1 MLDLMRRKAQSP
13 YIQATIVIIILVFVF
28 WGVKSGNGP
37 GRHDAATV
45 NGQSISYRDFQQAY
59 DRTTNQYRQQFGGS
73 LPEPLLKMLNIRQQ
87 VMSQLVDQTLLL
99 QGAQAMGLRVS
110 DEEVRKAI
118 QEMGSFQNNG
128 AFDVKRY
135 KEVLAGSRLSPA
147 NFEASIRTDLLTGK
161 VVNALGR
168 FARVMP
174 QEIQNRFTLDYETT
188 TIAAV
193 RFSGADFTGQVQV
206 TDAALAPFYDG
217 RKENYKTEP
226 QRKLNYLF
234 FPRNMSAAPPTEAE
248 VSGYYERHRAEFA
261 SPEERRARHILL
273 QTPAGADEQTKN
285 ATRAKLAEILTQA
298 RNGADFADLA
308 KKHSQDGSAANGG
321 DLGFF
326 GRGRMVPSFE
336 QAAFALKEGEISDIV
351 ASQFG
356 FHIIKLEKINP
367 AHQRELSEVRDEI
380 SAKLAAEQGGSLA
393 FKAAG
398 AAYEQIILAG
408 SLQKYAEANN
418 IALNATDFFTHS
430 HPPAE
435 LAGKPSLLAAAF
447 TLNKGELSSLVE
459 DEVGYAILSVEDAKA
474 PEVPPLAQVRA
485 QVEKDYVA
493 DAAQKLAEKAAEDLL
508 AAVKDGAALE
518 AEAQKV
524 NRPVETASYTRT
536 ERENASLPATVL
548 DKGLELSANAA
559 VPGKVITDNNV
570 FYVIRLL
577 ERKEPA
583 AALLAGKEAELRDK
597 VLKENQMALLTAWL
611 GTLKEKAKI
620 SVNQQL
626 LEQQ

>member
-28 WGVKSGNGP
+28 WGVNSGDGP
-37 GRHDAATV
+37 GRNDAATV
-45 NGQSISYRDFQQAY
+45 NGQSISYQEFQQAY
-59 DRTTNQYRQQFGGS
+59 DRTTNQYREQFGGS

-99 QGAQAMGLRVS
+99 QGAQSMGLRVS
-110 DEEVRKAI
+110 DEEIRKTI

-128 AFDVKRY
+128 TFDVKRY
-135 KEVLAGSRLSPA
+135 KEVLAGSRLTPA
-147 NFEASIRTDLLTGK
+147 NFESSIRTELLTNK

-174 QEIQNRFTLDYETT
+174 QEVQNRFILDYETT

-193 RFSGADFTGQVQV
+193 RLSGADFSGQVQV
-206 TDAALAPFYDG
+206 SDEKLSPFYDAH
-217 RKENYKTEP
+217 KDNYKTEP

-234 FPRNMSAAPPTEAE
+234 FSKKMSAATPTEAE
-248 VSGYYERHRAEFA
+248 VSGYFAQHRAEFA

-273 QTPAGADEQTKN
+273 LTPADADEQTKK
-285 ATRAKLAEILTQA
+285 ATRAKLTEILTQA

-326 GRGRMVPSFE
+326 GRGRMVPPFE
-336 QAAFALKEGEISDIV
+336 QAAFALKEGQISDIV
-351 ASQFG
+351 ESQFG

-367 AHQRELSEVRDEI
+367 AHQRELAEVKDAI
-380 SAKLAAEQGGSLA
+380 IAKLAADQGGSQA
-393 FKAAG
+393 FKVAG
-398 AAYEQIILAG
+398 DAYEQIILAG
-408 SLQKYAEANN
+408 SLQKYASANH
-418 IALNATDFFTHS
+418 IAISATDFFTRS
-430 HPPAE
+430 QAPAE
-435 LAGKPSLLAAAF
+435 LADKPSLLAAAF

-459 DEVGYAILSVEDAKA
+459 DDGGYAILSVEDAKA
-474 PEVPPLAQVRA
+474 PEIPPLTQVRA
-485 QVEKDYVA
+485 QVERDYVA

-508 AAVKDGAALE
+508 AAMKKGATLE
-518 AEAQKV
+518 AEAQKL
-524 NRPVETASYTRT
+524 NRPIEMASYSRA
-536 ERENASLPATVL
+536 ERGTQSLPATVL
-548 DKGLELSANAA
+548 DKGLELSASAA
-559 VPGKVITDNNV
+559 VPNKVITDNNV

-583 AALLAGKEAELRDK
+583 AELLAGKEAELRAS
-597 VLKENQMALLTAWL
+597 VLKENQMNLLTAWL